1 MATTAL
7 MIHLGSSIA
16 SINFST
22 LKELK
27 TLVEILNNPF
37 VKILY
42 KEFFSFWVLN
52 YRQSI
57 MIGHEIFV
65 QQVVNLVVIN
75 LEVAALYDEDSVLLL
90 LSFINLFKQMLKTV
104 DQDAFVLDSV
114 KCWRKAPSQ
123 RLLFLLWALKLAQ
136 LKKAFLIA
144 VMIASGACI
153 CILSCRLD
161 ITKACIVSVD
171 LIRIVVVTLV
181 MHVS

>member
-1 MATTAL
+1 MTATAL
-7 MIHLGSSIA
+7 MIHLRSSIA
-16 SINFST
+16 SIDFST
-22 LKELK
+22 LKELE

-114 KCWRKAPSQ
+114 KCW
-123 RLLFLLWALKLAQ
+123 
-136 LKKAFLIA
+136 
-144 VMIASGACI
+144 
-153 CILSCRLD
+153 
-161 ITKACIVSVD
+161 
-171 LIRIVVVTLV
+171 
-181 MHVS
+181 